1 LSVPTSTFSPQR
13 RRLVAGIGGVAACAA
28 WAEVARAHIPA
39 APAAKLRVVRRAPA
53 EPLTYDLRALEALG
67 LSTIATA
74 VPWDSQPRHWEGVS
88 LKRLLVQA
96 QAQGR
101 PVLVKALN
109 DYSAKLPWSD
119 MDQYDPILAWRRD
132 GQPIAVRDKGPLL
145 VIYPFKR
152 FPQLEGHVYT
162 GRSVWHV
169 TEIVVE

>member
-1 LSVPTSTFSPQR
+1 MASVGA
-13 RRLVAGIGGVAACAA
+13 LAVCAA

-39 APAAKLRVVRRAPA
+39 APAAKLRIVRPAPA

-74 VPWDSQPRHWEGVS
+74 VPWDSQPRYWEGVS
-88 LKRLLVQA
+88 LNRLLVQA

-119 MDQYDPILAWRRD
+119 MEQYDPILAWRRD